1 MAKVPH
7 LERHGGATE
16 PRSWTGLHGAFLAGH
31 ERLEII
37 GKHSKKVVATRL
49 ICSASNLDQRKL
61 TSTPST
67 LSKAMLQEVRLKHV
81 EGLRRSLSGAGRAL
95 VLVVADLRSRTV
107 RLKPML
113 T

>member
-49 ICSASNLDQRKL
+49 ICSANLEQRKL
-61 TSTPST
+61 TST
-67 LSKAMLQEVRLKHV
+67 LSKAMLQGLLQEVRLKHV